1 MAIRSIRDAAFASN
15 SLEICLSFPGRLDYQ
30 GKQGPSQTSQKASEL
45 LSMSKSS
52 RKHKRR
58 SLMLSLRFQSMT
70 KLWMSSVSLWTP
82 PNNKTS
88 KLSTLDFQSKQKDA
102 YGKRHAK
109 TGQWLLETEE
119 SEKWAGGKDCSVRW
133 CPGNPGVE
141 KTVIT
146 SIAVNSIADKTQG
159 QNVAITYVY
168 CDYENSLTHSVS
180 GLLGSMLR
188 QLVEQASHSERINE
202 LRRFRD
208 ENSKHRNMTED
219 ETFILGFARLPET
232 FAISIPSLMLSTSF
246 LR

>member
-1 MAIRSIRDAAFASN
+1 MRMASGM
-15 SLEICLSFPGRLDYQ
+15 LRLVN
-30 GKQGPSQTSQKASEL
+30 GCSRQK
-45 LSMSKSS
+45 
-52 RKHKRR
+52 
-58 SLMLSLRFQSMT
+58 T
-70 KLWMSSVSLWTP
+70 
-82 PNNKTS
+82 
-88 KLSTLDFQSKQKDA
+88 
-102 YGKRHAK
+102 
-109 TGQWLLETEE
+109 
-119 SEKWAGGKDCSVRW
+119 EKWAGGKDCSIRW
-133 CPGNPGVE
+133 CSGNPSAG

-168 CDYENSLTHSVS
+168 CDYKNSLTHSVS

-219 ETFILGFARLPET
+219 ETFILGSARLPET
-232 FAISIPSLMLSTSF
+232 FAMSIPSLMLSTSF